1 MKAHAMK
8 PNLDTLKTEIEQYLE
23 ESGLAVF
30 YGYSRALE
38 STPAVYW
45 DCDQYPDYKKFVQAA
60 RIAAAKVVVF
70 HQRMFMSEQVDDALE
85 QLAACNLAREEYREF
100 EQRLIK
106 LRAYDGFV
114 CAIELS
120 FDHQGRVFLFDLR
133 TEWYDE
139 LTGILDEVQVL
150 TADVDDDP
158 TMGGYFSKN

>member
-1 MKAHAMK
+1 MK
-8 PNLDTLKTEIEQYLE
+8 PNLDTLRTEIEQYLE

-45 DCDQYPDYKKFVQAA
+45 DCDQYPDYKRFVQAA
-60 RIAAAKVVVF
+60 RIAGARVVVF
-70 HQRMFMSEQVDDALE
+70 HQRTFMSEQVDDALE
-85 QLAACNLAREEYREF
+85 ELTACTLAREEYREF
-100 EQRLIK
+100 EQRLTK

-120 FDHQGRVFLFDLR
+120 FDHEGRVFLFDLR

-139 LTGILDEVQVL
+139 LTEIMDEIQVL
-150 TADVDDDP
+150 TADAEDDP